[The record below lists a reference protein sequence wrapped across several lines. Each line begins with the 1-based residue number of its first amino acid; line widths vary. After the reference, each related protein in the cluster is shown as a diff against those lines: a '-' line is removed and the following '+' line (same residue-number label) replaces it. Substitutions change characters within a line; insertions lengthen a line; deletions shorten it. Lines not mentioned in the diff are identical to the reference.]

1 MQHKEKVERRRQEL
15 NEEKLDQTMVSYYEQ
30 WNKDDPSYE
39 DFREVKYASGR
50 IITTPLHQKQ
60 EISTVRF
67 DANLKWEWIKKL
79 TGNRLIK

>member
-1 MQHKEKVERRRQEL
+1 MQYREKVEQRKKEL
-15 NEEKLDQTMVSYYEQ
+15 TEERLDRTMVSYYEQ

-50 IITTPLHQKQ
+50 IVTTPLNRKQ

-67 DANLKWEWIKKL
+67 DSNLKWEWVKKL
-79 TGNRLIK
+79 TDNRFFK

>member
-30 WNKDDPSYE
+30 WNKDDPSFK

-50 IITTPLHQKQ
+50 IITTPLNQKQ

-79 TGNRLIK
+79 TGNHLIK

>member
-1 MQHKEKVERRRQEL
+1 MQHKEKVEKRRQEL
-15 NEEKLDQTMVSYYEQ
+15 NEERLDQTMVSYYEQ

-50 IITTPLHQKQ
+50 IITTPLNQKQ

>member
-39 DFREVKYASGR
+39 DFREVQYASGR
-50 IITTPLHQKQ
+50 IITTPLNQKQ

>member
-1 MQHKEKVERRRQEL
+1 MQYREKVEQRKKEL
-15 NEEKLDQTMVSYYEQ
+15 TEERLDRTMVSYYEQ
-30 WNKDDPSYE
+30 WNKDDPSFE

-50 IITTPLHQKQ
+50 IVTTPINQKQ

-79 TGNRLIK
+79 TGNYLIK